1 MGMLHYLETISNY
14 KAHINNRQTCTDS
27 KNMMD
32 ISQQAGSKRKSVSE
46 IKNILCAI
54 LHSFQYEKLNNT
66 TAAFSSLSRGTNFS
80 LPLFLD
86 L

>member
-1 MGMLHYLETISNY
+1 
-14 KAHINNRQTCTDS
+14 
-27 KNMMD
+27 MD

-46 IKNILCAI
+46 IKNIYSAI
-54 LHSFQYEKLNNT
+54 LHNFQYEKLNNT
-66 TAAFSSLSRGTNFS
+66 TAAFSSLLRGTNFS